1 MMMIKAPLS
10 PLFALSLLTVSA
22 LLAFAAL
29 PKAAG
34 QAAAPATP
42 AADPALL
49 DRAHKLLKEVPLIDG
64 HNDLPWAMRENAG
77 YDFDKLDIK
86 LPQPTLHTDI
96 PRLKLGGLGGQFW
109 SVYVPATMDGGH
121 AVAATLEQIDCVFTM
136 VHRYP
141 ETFEIARTAD
151 DVERIFKKGKIA
163 SMIGM
168 EGGHSIDNSLAT
180 LRMFARLGAG
190 YMTITHGLNTAWADS
205 ATDTPQ
211 HNGLT
216 KFGEAVVREMNWL
229 GMLVDLSHVS
239 PDTMQAALRVTQA
252 PVIFSH
258 SSARALVDV
267 PRDVPDAILQQ
278 LPKNGGVIMVTF
290 VPGFTSVD
298 TAKHTRAES
307 DQEKVLKAQS
317 PNDDNAVKEGLR
329 KWNETN
335 PAPKATLQ
343 QVADHIDHV
352 RKVAGIDH
360 IGIGSDFDG
369 ITAVPTGLEDT
380 SKYPALIAE
389 LLQRGYTD
397 QDVKKILSG
406 NVLRVMR
413 EAEKVS
419 KRLQAERGPS
429 HATLEQL
436 DGRQPKPAAA
446 PTK

>member
-1 MMMIKAPLS
+1 MTIKP
-10 PLFALSLLTVSA
+10 PIPA
-22 LLAFAAL
+22 LLAIFLVTMTAL
-29 PKAAG
+29 VARPKAAG
-34 QAAAPATP
+34 QAAAGQAP
-42 AADPALL
+42 AAADTALL
-49 DRAHKLLKEVPLIDG
+49 DRAHKLLKEVPLVDG

-77 YDFDKLDIK
+77 YDFDRMDIK
-86 LPQPTLHTDI
+86 LPQSKLQTDI
-96 PRLKLGGLGGQFW
+96 PRLKQGGLGGQFW
-109 SVYVPATMDGGH
+109 SVYVPATLQGEH
-121 AVAATLEQIDCVFTM
+121 AVTATLEQIDLVYSM
-136 VHRYP
+136 VRRYP

-168 EGGHSIDNSLAT
+168 EGGHSIDSSLAA
-180 LRMFARLGAG
+180 LRMFAKLGAG
-190 YMTITHGLNTAWADS
+190 YMTLTHTLNTPWADS
-205 ATDTPQ
+205 ANDEPQ

-229 GMLVDLSHVS
+229 GMLVDLSHVA
-239 PDTMQAALRVTQA
+239 PDTMQAALRVSEA

-290 VPGFTSVD
+290 VPGFDSPEVAAYNKQE
-298 TAKHTRAES
+298 TA
-307 DQEKVLKAQS
+307 QETLLKSQH
-317 PNDDNAVKEGLR
+317 PNDENAIKDGMR
-329 KWNETN
+329 QWTDAH
-335 PAPKATLQ
+335 PSPKATLQ

-360 IGIGSDFDG
+360 IGLGSDFDG
-369 ITAVPTGLEDT
+369 ITSVPIGLEDT

-389 LLQRGYTD
+389 LLKRGYTD

-406 NVLRVMR
+406 NVLRIMR

-429 HATLEQL
+429 HATIEQL
-436 DGRQPKPAAA
+436 DGPSKAPAT
-446 PTK
+446 TK